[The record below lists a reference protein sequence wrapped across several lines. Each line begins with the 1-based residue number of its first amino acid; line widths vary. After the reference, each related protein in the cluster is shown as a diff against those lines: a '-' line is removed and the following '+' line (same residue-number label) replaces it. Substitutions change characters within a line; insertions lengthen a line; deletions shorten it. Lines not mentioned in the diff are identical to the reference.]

1 MCFRLFHILVLLIL
15 VFQICPS
22 AMAENDLEAER
33 SLGCR
38 LAAEFERNVTFVT
51 GPLAD
56 RVTRIGE
63 RLAQIATSH
72 LVLASYGSSEPCNFR
87 YKFNVVKDSDVNAFS
102 LPGGYIYVD
111 SGLLEMIDSDDELAG
126 ILAHEIAHAAHHHV
140 MTILKDQKSVEK
152 YIALA
157 TFASILGSARGAD
170 LQNVLVGAEFLKLGR
185 QNQHTMA
192 AEEDADCTAVEYML
206 IAGYN
211 PQAFIDLLRKLE
223 KKQDAG
229 LKKPLGIF
237 QTHPAPHKRIAYLA
251 QMLASKGIRVETGL
265 LPQPI
270 RARVLPA
277 DGLPDVYQ
285 VVVGGKVVFVPAE
298 LQSGVAPKERAEEIA
313 KRIDCALESGVSSVD
328 VHVDL
333 DASTLF
339 LKGSVLLT
347 IEPEDEQISG
357 RRDFLLQ
364 RAKNAMIY
372 AIWADL
378 VNRCNSN
385 HQDTVV
391 AKR

>member
-1 MCFRLFHILVLLIL
+1 MCFRLFHILVLLIIL
-15 VFQICPS
+15 ALQICSS
-22 AMAENDLEAER
+22 AMADNELEAER

-38 LAAEFERNVTFVT
+38 LAAELERNVTFVT

-56 RVTRIGE
+56 RVARIGE
-63 RLAQIATSH
+63 RLAQIATNH
-72 LVLASYGSSEPCNFR
+72 LVSASYGSSEPCNFR
-87 YKFNVVKDSDVNAFS
+87 YKFKVVKDSDVNAFS
-102 LPGGYIYVD
+102 LPGGYIYVN

-157 TFASILGSARGAD
+157 TFASILGSARKAD

-223 KKQDAG
+223 KKQDTG

-285 VVVGGKVVFVPAE
+285 VVVGGKVVFVPAG
-298 LQSGVAPKERAEEIA
+298 LQSGVASKERAEEIA

-339 LKGSVLLT
+339 LKGSVLLK
-347 IEPEDEQISG
+347 IEPEDEEISG
-357 RRDFLLQ
+357 RGDFLLQ

-372 AIWADL
+372 AIWADW
-378 VNRCNSN
+378 VNRCNKL
-385 HQDTVV
+385 QDTVV